1 MNREA
6 RRRAAAL
13 SVAEVEARLADY
25 RIVGSAMNAVLVIFE
40 LWADRNRWVVPRRDL
55 AELWSAID
63 WSRYEISVA
72 HEGLALADA
81 CQRKYIESAKDYT
94 QWHQLYQLT
103 ARGMKHLQDL
113 HAASAAP
120 SA

>member
-1 MNREA
+1 MNRQA
-6 RRRAAAL
+6 RRQAMAL
-13 SVAEVEARLADY
+13 SVAEVEARLNAY
-25 RIVGSAMNAVLVIFE
+25 GVRGSAMNAVLVIFE
-40 LWADRNRWVVPRRDL
+40 LWADRNHWVVSRKQL

-63 WSRYEISVA
+63 WSRYEIDVA

-81 CQRKYIESAKDYT
+81 HQRKYIESAKDYT

-113 HAASAAP
+113 RAASAAP